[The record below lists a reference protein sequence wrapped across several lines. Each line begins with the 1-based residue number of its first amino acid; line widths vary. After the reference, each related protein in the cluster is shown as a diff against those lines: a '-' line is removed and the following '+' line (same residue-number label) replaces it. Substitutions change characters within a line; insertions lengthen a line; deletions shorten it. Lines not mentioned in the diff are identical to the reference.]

1 MVIYKYYINEKYNAS
16 ALNIPMF
23 WLTTSPCSY
32 AEHPD
37 VVTEIIRMFWMWEI

>member
-1 MVIYKYYINEKYNAS
+1 
-16 ALNIPMF
+16 MF

-37 VVTEIIRMFWMWEI
+37 VVTEIIRMFWMWEIWLQRRWNLSDWLL